1 MFRRIVSYATYSPS
15 LMIEIAKYSDKLRS
29 EYKKRLAA
37 FILLFIALSVQLSS
51 LLLIQPS
58 TETPTQNDMIY
69 GGIDS
74 KSSTIP
80 NNFIAAYSSNRDP
93 IQNVL
98 SYIGISLSEV
108 ERSSVGT
115 YDVTGL
121 YAWSKTP
128 YNDQN
133 ELTLHSINTNNSPQ
147 IFLYTNKLNAL
158 LQIDGLSGQS
168 ENAGRFVIQSSTGN
182 IFTEKIPQIAQQSS
196 SIETST
202 TISNITHPNSTAQAG
217 DRLKI
222 NLQVT
227 NKDTKPVTY
236 DIINSTRDLN
246 EYADLASDYG
256 GGYYDK
262 SNQSII
268 WSDINIQPK
277 NTISRS
283 YIATIKV
290 PIPTNS
296 TSKNNDFSYD
306 CYITNIFGSKSS
318 IQVDCPVAKTVE
330 SVLITVPPVSRLY
343 SIYFLAILTIICAFM
358 FTTTALLIKE
368 LRIIRQIITQGT
380 I

>member
-29 EYKKRLAA
+29 EYKKRLIT
-37 FILLFIALSVQLSS
+37 FILLIIALFVQLSS

-80 NNFIAAYSSNRDP
+80 NNFIAAYSSNRDS

-98 SYIGISLSEV
+98 SYIGISIPEI
-108 ERSSVGT
+108 ERSSVGS

-128 YNDQN
+128 YDNQS
-133 ELTLHSINTNNSPQ
+133 ELTLHSINTNNNPQ
-147 IFLYTNKLNAL
+147 MFLYTNMLNAL
-158 LQIDGLSGQS
+158 LKIDGLSGQS

-182 IFTEKIPQIAQQSS
+182 VFTEKIPMIDQRSS

-202 TISNITHPNSTAQAG
+202 TISNITHPNSAAQAG
-217 DRLKI
+217 DRIKI
-222 NLQVT
+222 TLQVT

-246 EYADLASDYG
+246 EYAELASDYG

-262 SNQSII
+262 FNQAII

-277 NTISRS
+277 NTVSRS
-283 YIATIKV
+283 YIATTKV

-296 TSKNNDFSYD
+296 TSKNNEFSYD
-306 CYITNIFGSKSS
+306 CYITNIFGTKST
-318 IQVDCPVAKTVE
+318 IQLDCSVAKTFE
-330 SVLITVPPVSRLY
+330 SILITISPVSRLY
-343 SIYFLAILTIICAFM
+343 AVYFLVILTIISAFM
-358 FTTTALLIKE
+358 FATTALLIKE